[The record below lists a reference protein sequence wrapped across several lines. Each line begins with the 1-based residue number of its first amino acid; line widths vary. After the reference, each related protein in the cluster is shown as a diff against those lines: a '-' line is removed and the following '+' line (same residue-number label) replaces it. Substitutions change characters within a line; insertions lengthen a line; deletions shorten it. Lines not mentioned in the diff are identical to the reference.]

1 MASEKKIK
9 IELSPDE
16 LNLFWGG
23 LGWYKE
29 ALQKRMKKES
39 AAKKRELSKVC
50 DQLDKL
56 SEFCSRTLR

>member
-1 MASEKKIK
+1 MANEKKIK
-9 IELSPDE
+9 IELSVNE

-39 AAKKRELSKVC
+39 ATKKRELSKVC
-50 DQLDKL
+50 DDLDKL
-56 SEFCSRTLR
+56 SEFCARTLR